1 MSSRR
6 AERIASIMHAEL
18 ARLIREEVKDPRVG
32 TISITEVVVKADL
45 GSARV
50 RYLPLGGV
58 GNRTQVQAGL
68 EAAARYLRGPIGRAL
83 GIRHAPELKFELDP
97 NVEYAAKM
105 DALFRTLPIP
115 ADVPSEEPAS
125 GAASGAPGAD
135 AAAVEPADG
144 GEE

>member
-18 ARLIREEVKDPRVG
+18 ARLLREEVKDPRVG

-50 RYLPLGGV
+50 RYLPLGGA
-58 GNRTQVQAGL
+58 GNRAQVQAGL
-68 EAAARYLRGPIGRAL
+68 EAAARFLRGPMGRAL

-105 DALFRTLPIP
+105 DALLRSLPAP
-115 ADVPSEEPAS
+115 APAEAEAAPSAPPEPDEEPTE
-125 GAASGAPGAD
+125 GGAP
-135 AAAVEPADG
+135 
-144 GEE
+144 